1 MAVYDSLI
9 SRVDAAPLIPAPVV
23 QQIIAELP
31 EQSAALRL
39 FRRIPMS
46 SKTASMPVLAAL
58 PMAYWVNGDTGLKQ
72 TTELGWDG
80 VTITAEEVAAIVP
93 IPEAV
98 LDDAGFPVW
107 DQVRPSLVAA
117 IGRVLDAAVFFG
129 TNAPASF
136 SSSPY
141 EQAQN
146 DAGALDKNNVELGTA
161 TAATGG
167 VSGDLNALFA
177 LVEKKGLDVNGI
189 YADRA
194 LRPFLRGATDTT
206 GQPLS
211 STALNEAFGVPITYG
226 GGGLWPANVLAI
238 AGDFTKGVIAV
249 RQDVTFKVITEGVI
263 TDGAGAV
270 VLNLPQQDS
279 IALRVVARFGF
290 ATVNPI
296 NYVES
301 DDDARRAWSV
311 LINATP

>member
-1 MAVYDSLI
+1 MAVYDSLT
-9 SRVDAAPLIPAPVV
+9 SRTDAAPLIPAPVV
-23 QQIIAELP
+23 QEIISELP

-72 TTELGWDG
+72 TTEMGWEG

-98 LDDAGFPVW
+98 LDDSGFPIW
-107 DQVRPSLVAA
+107 DQVRPRIVEA
-117 IGRVLDAAVFFG
+117 IGRTLDAAVFFG

-136 SSSPY
+136 SASPY
-141 EQAQN
+141 EQAQ
-146 DAGALDKNNVELGTA
+146 DETGPLDKNNVELGTA

-167 VSGDLNALFA
+167 IYGDLNALFG
-177 LVEKKGLDVNGI
+177 LVEAVGRDVTAV

-194 LRPFLRGATDTT
+194 LRPFLRGATDTS
-206 GQPLS
+206 GQPLTS
-211 STALNEAFGVPITYG
+211 VNVDEALGVPITYG
-226 GGGLWPANVLAI
+226 AAGLWPSTVLAI
-238 AGDFTKGVIAV
+238 AGDFTKGVIGV

-290 ATVNPI
+290 ATVNPV
-296 NYVES
+296 NHAEA
-301 DDDARRAWSV
+301 DDDARRSWAC
-311 LINATP
+311 LINAS